1 MRGAKRGPN
10 RDVMR
15 RGRGAGPGVGLS
27 RVLGRKLSDGKGR
40 HGAGTGATEQTKI
53 AKQEERS
60 TNTTLRTNIN
70 EPFAIG
76 GGGVGLP
83 KERGARDGD
92 GQDRNE
98 GNSRNPALICSTRG
112 GIWSCQTEEGCG
124 MGPLSI
130 ARIQNIPSPIH
141 NSPSPL
147 AIHAMR
153 RGTTAK

>member
-76 GGGVGLP
+76 GGGWDCR
-83 KERGARDGD
+83 KSEEREMETGKT
-92 GQDRNE
+92 E
-98 GNSRNPALICSTRG
+98 MK
-112 GIWSCQTEEGCG
+112 GILG
-124 MGPLSI
+124 I
-130 ARIQNIPSPIH
+130 
-141 NSPSPL
+141 
-147 AIHAMR
+147 R
-153 RGTTAK
+153 R